1 LACIYEVRG
10 DEKMLNWE
18 KINTRLEKEK
28 VISWGRKKE
37 LDEDGNEIIIDYVFT
52 SIWGFMTKNLSPKA
66 LGILY
71 ARFEVLPNDDELL
84 SVHINFSNKNIFT
97 TQGSQININKHF
109 MTYFDK
115 EFECELKDTKLIYTM
130 DFSNEYHIYETQNL
144 ENPEYVFLK
153 TELFDLVKIT
163 DDTSILKILK
173 DFYIVSDD
181 TSDKMLFIGTEPQK
195 LPEYLK

>member
-1 LACIYEVRG
+1 
-10 DEKMLNWE
+10 MLNWE

-37 LDEDGNEIIIDYVFT
+37 LDENGNEIIIDYVFT

-84 SVHINFSNKNIFT
+84 SVHIFFSNKNIFT
-97 TQGSQININKHF
+97 TQGSQINMNKDF

-130 DFSNEYHIYETQNL
+130 DFSNEYRIYETQNL
-144 ENPEYVFLK
+144 ENSEYVFLK

-173 DFYIVSDD
+173 NFYIVSDD
-181 TSDKMLFIGTEPQK
+181 TSDKMLFVGSEPQK

>member
-1 LACIYEVRG
+1 
-10 DEKMLNWE
+10 MLNWE